1 MILCLSLLSL
11 SVAGQEWSKQDSLKL
26 LQILNSE
33 QEIKINRELIEA
45 TEQGTYSPKP
55 FTDFDL
61 TLPTIKPSTIF
72 SKPSINTNNIPCKPS
87 ASTFLPTYFWL
98 RINKNLILHSKS
110 NFSEKTTNFHIQT
123 LIEYKFSK
131 KWSLNIYGTQ
141 NLDTRKHRGLPSEV
155 EPTQLG
161 SDIVLRINKNWKIK
175 TGMQYQYN
183 TLRKRWEWI
192 PQASVSYEW

>member
-110 NFSEKTTNFHIQT
+110 NFAEKTTNFHIQT
-123 LIEYKFSK
+123 IIEYKFSK

-141 NLDTRKHRGLPSEV
+141 NLDTRKHQGLPSEV

-175 TGMQYQYN
+175 TGM
-183 TLRKRWEWI
+183 
-192 PQASVSYEW
+192 